1 MPPWW
6 FLAFVAVCFG
16 VAVRNTLRQLRG
28 NGVHIFGRRQSDAVV
43 WFSLFGS
50 SALFLIIL
58 GIIAA
63 ERLGF
68 ITDYAP

>member
-6 FLAFVAVCFG
+6 FLVFVGVCFG
-16 VAVRNTLRQLRG
+16 VALRNTLRQLRG
-28 NGVHIFGRRQSDAVV
+28 NGVYIFGQRQSDALVV
-43 WFSLFGS
+43 FCLISCS
-50 SALFLIIL
+50 VMFLIIL